1 MYISEIAPPNIRGA
15 FLVLEAWSIVFG
27 VVAMFYITYATRYIG
42 NDWAFRLPFTV
53 QMAPIV
59 VLAGLL
65 YFLPYS
71 PRWLAQ
77 VGRDEDALQ
86 SLVRLRRLPA
96 TSPVVQAEWITI
108 RAEAIRNRDVLVT
121 AHPTLVGDDLKS
133 VLKMEA
139 ASWMDMF
146 RPGVNKR
153 TMIGVAL
160 MIFQQ
165 FTGINGESLW
175 KVVITVSAQTGTQSA
190 VYLGV
195 FSVFHAHPSAYLL
208 LAHPL

>member
-27 VVAMFYITYATRYIG
+27 VVVMFYITYGTRYID
-42 NDWAFRLPFTV
+42 NDWSFRLPFTV
-53 QMAPIV
+53 QMAPVV
-59 VLAGLL
+59 VLAALL

-77 VGRDEDALQ
+77 VGRDEEALQ

-108 RAEAIRNRDVLVT
+108 RAEAIRNRDVLVK
-121 AHPTLVGDDLKS
+121 AHPKLVGDDMKS
-133 VLKMEA
+133 VLKMEV
-139 ASWMDMF
+139 ASWVDMF
-146 RPGVNKR
+146 RPGVIKR

-160 MIFQQ
+160 MVFQQ
-165 FTGINGESLW
+165 FTGINGE
-175 KVVITVSAQTGTQSA
+175 
-190 VYLGV
+190 
-195 FSVFHAHPSAYLL
+195 F
-208 LAHPL
+208 LALPNETPPN